1 MLKKLIDIIR
11 NFYKTL
17 TTKGKFIVI
26 FPPILMGLSF
36 FIFKKC
42 IPTNNI
48 PEYTS
53 SINDSILNIMSL
65 LVAFG
70 LGVVTLLYSSSSPSI
85 QRAKEYYPS
94 GVIGVN
100 NIPINYYQLIIIRIF
115 YSLISQI
122 FLVLFSFF
130 IKIFLFNASSLWFI
144 LLEIVLLTH
153 TILVELKV
161 IISMY
166 HLMWRD

>member
-17 TTKGKFIVI
+17 TFKEKFTVI
-26 FPPILMGLSF
+26 FPSILMGLSF
-36 FIFKKC
+36 FIFKKY
-42 IPTNNI
+42 IPNNYI
-48 PEYTS
+48 PEYVY
-53 SINDSILNIMSL
+53 SINDSTLNIMSL

-70 LGVVTLLYSSSSPSI
+70 LGVVTLLYSSSI
-85 QRAKEYYPS
+85 
-94 GVIGVN
+94 
-100 NIPINYYQLIIIRIF
+100 
-115 YSLISQI
+115 
-122 FLVLFSFF
+122 F
-130 IKIFLFNASSLWFI
+130 IKIFLFNTSSLWFI

>member
-1 MLKKLIDIIR
+1 MFKKLINIIR

-17 TTKGKFIVI
+17 NIKGKLTVI
-26 FPPILMGLSF
+26 FPPILIGLAF
-36 FIFKKC
+36 FVFKKY
-42 IPTNNI
+42 IPVDDI
-48 PEYTS
+48 PDYIS
-53 SINDSILNIMSL
+53 SINDSTLNIMSL

-85 QRAKEYYPS
+85 QRAKDYYPT
-94 GVIGVN
+94 GVISVN
-100 NIPINYYQLIIIRIF
+100 NIPLNYYQLIIIRIF

-122 FLVLFSFF
+122 FLVLFSLF
-130 IKIFLFNASSLWFI
+130 IKIFLFNTTSLWFI